1 MPRYYRTVHATQTV
15 TNKATTNKQ
24 SKRRTT
30 KNSTFKEGKQKI
42 CASGGV
48 ELGDMVQQKPISS
61 EYSSTTKSAELFDL
75 LLSENGFHYGC
86 QWNVIFRVQIGSQST
101 RTLPCRVSNRRKN
114 KTTTA
119 SRTFGRFQC
128 YVSSAKMPSTRSP
141 SKFWW
146 EMKIP
151 LVYCSSSSSKTMKS
165 IALCWKPG
173 DRAWIKENF

>member
-15 TNKATTNKQ
+15 TNNATTNKQ

-48 ELGDMVQQKPISS
+48 ELGDMVQKKPITS

-114 KTTTA
+114 KATTA
-119 SRTFGRFQC
+119 SRTLCRFQC
-128 YVSSAKMPSTRSP
+128 CVSSAIRCLPQVHNHK
-141 SKFWW
+141 
-146 EMKIP
+146 
-151 LVYCSSSSSKTMKS
+151 
-165 IALCWKPG
+165 IALQNLSG
-173 DRAWIKENF
+173 DWNHPTVVGIVKLLGIDNTQAS

>member
-48 ELGDMVQQKPISS
+48 ELGDMVQQKPITS

-75 LLSENGFHYGC
+75 LLSENGVSGNSDPTNSDPYEFGPGPNSSYHFGPICYQFGPRSY
-86 QWNVIFRVQIGSQST
+86 IFK
-101 RTLPCRVSNRRKN
+101 CRICLYTFFGNF
-114 KTTTA
+114 
-119 SRTFGRFQC
+119 SR
-128 YVSSAKMPSTRSP
+128 
-141 SKFWW
+141 
-146 EMKIP
+146 
-151 LVYCSSSSSKTMKS
+151 
-165 IALCWKPG
+165 
-173 DRAWIKENF
+173 N